1 MAKYKKINEDIIDN
15 LIGSIFRTIG
25 RGVESMAIKR
35 LSQKDPA
42 FAKKVKKAEQAKK
55 DLDAYLKSRGVPKLT
70 KAEKRAA
77 ARGDYFR

>member
-35 LSQKDPA
+35 LSQKDPD

-55 DLDAYLKSRGVPKLT
+55 DLDSYLKSRGVPELT
-70 KAEKRAA
+70 KAQKRAV